1 MLPENMGQHLS
12 LDAMNSVQR
21 FDGRDLGRTPHIALL
36 GSCKL
41 GNFVASLPL
50 LRLLRRRYPEAQID
64 FWGSEA
70 TADFER
76 ALCGEGRPLDWRISW
91 DQPNAKEG
99 NVLSRLEAVANA
111 AVQRQN
117 EAGQLDLAI
126 NCDGFNPLTQTL
138 TSWLQPNW
146 VAGGSLRADGRA
158 ALSWGDLPQ
167 QRFLADPDWDS
178 PAFLARYAEQF
189 SSNYIAELLCRMA
202 FLEPN
207 AEDLGVLDL
216 PWEPPPFE
224 VPPLLIHAT
233 TTRAAKIWPFQA
245 WESVLRWC
253 SNHSL
258 QVGLVGAPPAR
269 QRLDYHAGD
278 GEEHLLANH
287 SDTLIDLRG
296 RTNLI
301 QLAGACRK
309 ARAVVSVDAGPMHVA
324 AGVGTPTLAIV
335 GNDAE
340 AIGASPIRLWLPR
353 SSSLTRT
360 VSISSCSLCSENR
373 FRNDGCLADTHHCME
388 GVDAQ
393 QVISWLEETLA

>member
-1 MLPENMGQHLS
+1 M
-12 LDAMNSVQR
+12 QR
-21 FDGRDLGRTPHIALL
+21 FDGRDLGKAPHIAVL

-76 ALCGEGRPLDWRISW
+76 ALCGEGPATRLANLLGSAHMTRGD
-91 DQPNAKEG
+91 NE
-99 NVLSRLEAVANA
+99 LSRLGAIANA
-111 AVQRQN
+111 ADQRHKD
-117 EAGQLDLAI
+117 AGPLDLAI

-138 TSWLQPNW
+138 TSWLQPTW

-158 ALSWGDLPQ
+158 PLAWGDLPQ

-178 PAFLARYAEQF
+178 PAFLTRYAEQF
-189 SSNYIAELLCRMA
+189 TSNYIAELLCRVA

-207 AEDLGVLDL
+207 ADDLGALDL
-216 PWEPPPFE
+216 PWEEPPFE

-245 WESVLRWC
+245 WDTVLQWC
-253 SNHSL
+253 ASRSIN
-258 QVGLVGAPPAR
+258 VGLVGAPPAR

-278 GEEHLLANH
+278 GEEQA
-287 SDTLIDLRG
+287 
-296 RTNLI
+296 
-301 QLAGACRK
+301 AGQPPRHPDRSARPHQPDSAGGCLPQ

-324 AGVGTPTLAIV
+324 AGVGTPTLAVV

-340 AIGASPIRLWLPR
+340 AVGASPIRLWLPR

-360 VSISSCSLCSENR
+360 ISRSSCSLCSENR
-373 FRNDGCLADTHHCME
+373 FRNDGCIAETHHCME

-393 QVISWLEETLA
+393 QVIRWLEATLA

>member
-1 MLPENMGQHLS
+1 MGPHLPVN
-12 LDAMNSVQR
+12 AVNSVQR
-21 FDGRDLGRTPHIALL
+21 FDGRDLGQAPHIAVL

-41 GNFVASLPL
+41 GNFVATLPL

-76 ALCGEGRPLDWRISW
+76 ALCGDDQPLNWRISW
-91 DQPNAKEG
+91 DRPHTEG
-99 NVLSRLEAVANA
+99 VNELNRLEAIAT
-111 AVQRQN
+111 AVRQRQE
-117 EAGQLDLAI
+117 EAGPIDLAI

-138 TSWLQPNW
+138 TSWLQPIW
-146 VAGGSLRADGRA
+146 VAGGSLRVDGRA
-158 ALSWGDLPQ
+158 PLAWGDLPQ

-178 PAFLARYAEQF
+178 PAFLTRYAEQF
-189 SSNYIAELLCRMA
+189 TSNYIAELLCRMA

-207 AEDLGVLDL
+207 ADDLANLDL
-216 PWEPPPFE
+216 PWEEPAFE

-245 WESVLRWC
+245 WDSVLHWC
-253 SNHSL
+253 ASHSVA
-258 QVGLVGAPPAR
+258 VGLVGAPPAR

-278 GEEHLLANH
+278 GEEKLLSNH
-287 SDTLIDLRG
+287 PGTLIDLRG

-301 QLAGACRK
+301 QLAGACRRT
-309 ARAVVSVDAGPMHVA
+309 RAVVSVDAGPMHVA

-340 AIGASPIRLWLPR
+340 AVGASPIRLWLPR
-353 SSSLTRT
+353 STSLTRT
-360 VSISSCSLCSENR
+360 VSSSSCSLCSENR
-373 FRNDGCLADTHHCME
+373 FRNDGCIAETHQCMD

-393 QVISWLEETLA
+393 QVIQWLEGTLT

>member
-1 MLPENMGQHLS
+1 MGPHLPLKVVS
-12 LDAMNSVQR
+12 SVQR
-21 FDGRDLGRTPHIALL
+21 FDGRDLGQTPHIAVL

-50 LRLLRRRYPEAQID
+50 LRLLRRRYPQAQID

-76 ALCGEGRPLDWRISW
+76 ALCGEDQPLDWRISW
-91 DQPNAKEG
+91 DRPTGEG
-99 NVLSRLEAVANA
+99 DSALSRLGAIANA
-111 AVQRQN
+111 AHQRQ
-117 EAGQLDLAI
+117 EESGPLDLAI
-126 NCDGFNPLTQTL
+126 NCDGFNPLTQSL
-138 TSWLQPNW
+138 TSWLQPSW

-158 ALSWGDLPQ
+158 PLAWGELPQ

-189 SSNYIAELLCRMA
+189 TSNYIAELLCRMA

-207 AEDLGVLDL
+207 ADDLGDLDL
-216 PWEPPPFE
+216 PWEEPAFE
-224 VPPLLIHAT
+224 VPSLLIHAT
-233 TTRAAKIWPFQA
+233 TTRAAKIWSFQA
-245 WESVLRWC
+245 WDAVLQWC
-253 SNHSL
+253 ASSSL
-258 QVGLVGAPPAR
+258 TVGLVGAPPAR

-278 GEEHLLANH
+278 GEDQLLTKH
-287 SDTLIDLRG
+287 PGTLIDLRG

-301 QLAGACRK
+301 QLAGACRR

-340 AIGASPIRLWLPR
+340 EVGASPIRLWLPR

-360 VSISSCSLCSENR
+360 ISSSSCSLCSDNR
-373 FRNDGCLADTHHCME
+373 FRNDGCLADTHHCMN

-393 QVISWLEETLA
+393 QVICWLEKTLV

>member
-1 MLPENMGQHLS
+1 MGPYLPFHPLS
-12 LDAMNSVQR
+12 SVQR
-21 FDGRDLGRTPHIALL
+21 FDGRDLGLTPHIAVL

-50 LRLLRRRYPEAQID
+50 LRLLRHRYPEAQID

-76 ALCGEGRPLDWRISW
+76 ALCDEGQPLDWRISW
-91 DQPNAKEG
+91 DQPHREG
-99 NVLSRLEAVANA
+99 DNELGRLEAIANA
-111 AVQRQN
+111 ASHRKN
-117 EAGQLDLAI
+117 EAGPLDLAI

-138 TSWLQPNW
+138 TSWLQPTW

-158 ALSWGDLPQ
+158 PLAWGDLPQ

-189 SSNYIAELLCRMA
+189 TSNYIAELLCRMA

-207 AEDLGVLDL
+207 ADDLGLLAL
-216 PWEPPPFE
+216 PWKEPPFE
-224 VPPLLIHAT
+224 VPSLLIHTT
-233 TTRAAKIWPFQA
+233 TTRAAKIWSFQG
-245 WESVLRWC
+245 WNSVLRWC
-253 SNHSL
+253 ASHSIT
-258 QVGLVGAPPAR
+258 VGLVGAPPAR
-269 QRLDYHAGD
+269 QKLDYHAGD
-278 GEEHLLANH
+278 CEEQLLAEH
-287 SDTLIDLRG
+287 PGTLIDLRG

-324 AGVGTPTLAIV
+324 AGVGTPTLAVV
-335 GNDAE
+335 GNDDE

-353 SSSLTRT
+353 SSSLNRT
-360 VSISSCSLCSENR
+360 VSTSSCSLCSENR
-373 FRNDGCLADTHHCME
+373 FRNDGCLADSHHCMQ

-393 QVISWLEETLA
+393 QVISWLEATLA

>member
-1 MLPENMGQHLS
+1 MGSHLPLNALT
-12 LDAMNSVQR
+12 SVQR
-21 FDGRDLGRTPHIALL
+21 FDGRDLGQAPHIAVL

-50 LRLLRRRYPEAQID
+50 LRLLRRRYPAAQID

-76 ALCGEGRPLDWRISW
+76 ALCGDGQPLDWRISW
-91 DQPNAKEG
+91 DRPHAEG
-99 NVLSRLEAVANA
+99 DGGELSRLETIANA
-111 AVQRQN
+111 ASQRQ
-117 EAGQLDLAI
+117 EQAGRLDLAI

-138 TSWLQPNW
+138 TSWLQPTW

-158 ALSWGDLPQ
+158 PLSWGDLAQ

-178 PAFLARYAEQF
+178 PAFLARYSEQF
-189 SSNYIAELLCRMA
+189 TSNYIAELLCCMA

-207 AEDLGVLDL
+207 SDDLSVLDL
-216 PWEPPPFE
+216 PWEEPPFE
-224 VPPLLIHAT
+224 VPSLLIHAT
-233 TTRAAKIWPFQA
+233 TTRAAKIWPFHA
-245 WESVLRWC
+245 WDAVLKWC
-253 SNHSL
+253 ASRSIT
-258 QVGLVGAPPAR
+258 VGLVGAPPDR

-278 GEEHLLANH
+278 GEQQLLTDH
-287 SDTLIDLRG
+287 QSTLVDLRG

-324 AGVGTPTLAIV
+324 AGVGTPTLAVV

-340 AIGASPIRLWLPR
+340 GVGASPIRLWLPR
-353 SSSLTRT
+353 SSNLERT
-360 VSISSCSLCSENR
+360 ISQTSCNLCSENR
-373 FRNDGCLADTHHCME
+373 FRNDGCIADNHDCME
-388 GVDAQ
+388 GVEVQ
-393 QVISWLEETLA
+393 QVIHWLKVTLA

>member
-1 MLPENMGQHLS
+1 MGPHLPINYV
-12 LDAMNSVQR
+12 NSVQR
-21 FDGRDLGRTPHIALL
+21 FDGRDLGQAPHIAVL

-50 LRLLRRRYPEAQID
+50 LRLLRSRYPEAKID

-76 ALCGEGRPLDWRISW
+76 ALCGEGQPLDWRISW
-91 DQPNAKEG
+91 DQPCSMDVKG
-99 NVLSRLEAVANA
+99 LSRLEAIANA
-111 AVQRQN
+111 AAQRQG
-117 EAGQLDLAI
+117 AVGPLDLAI

-138 TSWLQPNW
+138 TSWLQPTW

-158 ALSWGDLPQ
+158 PLAWGDLPQ

-178 PAFLARYAEQF
+178 PAFLARYSQQF
-189 SSNYIAELLCRMA
+189 TSNYIAELLCRMA

-207 AEDLGVLDL
+207 ANDLGKLAL
-216 PWEPPPFE
+216 PWEVPPFD
-224 VPPLLIHAT
+224 VPPLLIHTT

-245 WESVLRWC
+245 WDAVLRWC
-253 SNHSL
+253 ASRSIA
-258 QVGLVGAPPAR
+258 VGLIGAPPAR

-278 GEEHLLANH
+278 GEEQLLRNH
-287 SDTLIDLRG
+287 PDTLIDLRG

-301 QLAGACRK
+301 QLAGACRL

-335 GNDAE
+335 GNDADG
-340 AIGASPIRLWLPR
+340 IGASPIRLWLPR
-353 SSSLTRT
+353 SSSLKRT
-360 VSISSCSLCSENR
+360 VSSSSCSLCSENR
-373 FRNDGCLADTHHCME
+373 FRNDGCLAERHHCMD

-393 QVISWLEETLA
+393 HVIQWLEETLA